1 MVTLARKPV
10 DLDLQISEVVDDAL
24 PGTTERGVCPRCTT
38 QLVLSYDE
46 PECLNCGYA
55 DYAYTE
61 EFPNRDRGNL
71 LSSATCYV
79 FRYIGESENLMETLT
94 KVKVVR
100 INNRVGFDVNCPFC
114 ERIME
119 ESSLSGKRSEARE
132 RRFKCDEGHRVSL
145 IPGRSGMDGWR

>member
-10 DLDLQISEVVDDAL
+10 DLDLQISEVDDDAL

-61 EFPNRDRGNL
+61 EFPNRDRENL

>member
-61 EFPNRDRGNL
+61 EFPNRDRENL

-132 RRFKCDEGHRVSL
+132 RRFKGDEGHRVSL

>member
-61 EFPNRDRGNL
+61 EFPNRDRENL

-100 INNRVGFDVNCPFC
+100 IINRVGFDVNCPFC